1 MENKQFSAA
10 IAAIREVGVLSGQRL
25 SVARLGE
32 FAALSDDELILVRVT
47 KPAANEINTSTTID
61 RTVTT
66 LMLATWPNCSR

>member
-66 LMLATWPNCSR
+66 LMLATCPNCSR